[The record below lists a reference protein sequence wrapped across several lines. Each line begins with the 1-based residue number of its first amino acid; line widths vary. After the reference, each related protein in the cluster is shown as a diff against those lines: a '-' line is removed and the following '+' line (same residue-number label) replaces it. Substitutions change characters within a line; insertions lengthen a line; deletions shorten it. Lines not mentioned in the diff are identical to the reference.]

1 MFFLSGV
8 WINLLTEIL
17 YLAKRLVISDNTPG
31 LSFTSNL
38 KYNEFVYLSL
48 LNGLINLLLLEE
60 IPKGYL
66 VFPLKIDNKS
76 DNNEEEV
83 GPGPAPSPCKTLS
96 PTGLPSV
103 IYY

>member
-1 MFFLSGV
+1 L
-8 WINLLTEIL
+8 
-17 YLAKRLVISDNTPG
+17 
-31 LSFTSNL
+31 TSNL

-48 LNGLINLLLLEE
+48 LNGLIDVLLLEE

-96 PTGLPSV
+96 PTGLLR
-103 IYY
+103 